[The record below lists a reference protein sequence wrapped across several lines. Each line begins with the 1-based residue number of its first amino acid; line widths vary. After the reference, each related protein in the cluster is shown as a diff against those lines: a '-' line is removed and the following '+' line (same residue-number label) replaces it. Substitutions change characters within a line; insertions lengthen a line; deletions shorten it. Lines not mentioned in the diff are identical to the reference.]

1 VVRDSAGNLYGT
13 AFGGGTGSQ
22 GIVYKLDTSDQETV
36 LYSFTGRADGG
47 NPYGRVLLDSA
58 GNLYGT
64 ANLGGKNDNGVIFKI
79 NRECLVTDAASA
91 WNFNDTSSD
100 TPGSLQGDA
109 GALRRGG
116 FAFLSTAIR
125 YDPSRGSTL
134 VAANDFQLPV
144 GEAKCT
150 SPIETDFYY

>member
-79 NRECLVTDAASA
+79 K
-91 WNFNDTSSD
+91 
-100 TPGSLQGDA
+100 P
-109 GALRRGG
+109 
-116 FAFLSTAIR
+116 
-125 YDPSRGSTL
+125 
-134 VAANDFQLPV
+134 
-144 GEAKCT
+144 
-150 SPIETDFYY
+150 